1 MWKTRADYTRNPSL
15 FPRNKR
21 EGRQAGDVVEFEPR
35 HIAQTVLRKGD
46 PLWVEVG
53 EKIAF
58 VSKKCLQ
65 PGNFVRW
72 MYRTPA
78 TREEDSG
85 WRLFAGDEDNEYL
98 NNPNNTQL
106 MRVYPILDLDSSL
119 LEPFQHEVGTAF
131 ERGSKDGGWVE
142 VKDWGKG

>member
-1 MWKTRADYTRNPSL
+1 
-15 FPRNKR
+15 
-21 EGRQAGDVVEFEPR
+21 
-35 HIAQTVLRKGD
+35 
-46 PLWVEVG
+46 
-53 EKIAF
+53 
-58 VSKKCLQ
+58 
-65 PGNFVRW
+65 

-119 LEPFQHEVGTAF
+119 LEPFQREVGTAF
-131 ERGSKDGGWVE
+131 ERGVRMGDGWRLRIGERVE
-142 VKDWGKG
+142 EQVKRRAAL